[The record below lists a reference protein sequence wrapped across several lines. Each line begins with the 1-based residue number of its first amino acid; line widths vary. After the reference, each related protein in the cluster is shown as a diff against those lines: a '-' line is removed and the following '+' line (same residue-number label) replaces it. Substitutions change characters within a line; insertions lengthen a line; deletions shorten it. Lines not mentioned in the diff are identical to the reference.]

1 MYYVSKY
8 GGSYMKKIDET
19 RAIELIKQGFFP
31 KCIVARN
38 LRPIRSEAELEQL
51 KRLRSVQ
58 SYTLCGYSDAEIAKF
73 KNLPDTAIS
82 ISLNEAIEMIYLEE
96 EVYAKVLGERKT
108 YKFSSANSLLEFYRK
123 NSFSGN
129 SILLFWKG

>member
-1 MYYVSKY
+1 
-8 GGSYMKKIDET
+8 MKKIDET

-31 KCIVARN
+31 KCIVSRT

-51 KRLRSVQ
+51 KRLVSVQ

-73 KNLPDTAIS
+73 QKLPDNAIS
-82 ISLNEAIEMIYLEE
+82 ISLNEAIEMIYLGE

-123 NSFSGN
+123 NLSSGN
-129 SILLFWKG
+129 SILFFWKG